1 MFKRVHLVF
10 GVAGGN
16 SIGLVLNA
24 FRNFGLQ
31 TPRILGFDSFGGI
44 PDEAVGVSRPLGWM
58 RGAYDSSVA
67 RRSLCERTKS
77 GGEVCPESAQR
88 LSFQDQVDILD
99 S

>member
-1 MFKRVHLVF
+1 MW
-10 GVAGGN
+10 
-16 SIGLVLNA
+16 
-24 FRNFGLQ
+24 
-31 TPRILGFDSFGGI
+31 GFDSFSGI